1 MNPPG
6 STKELRKF
14 WAVLLLLAV
23 LTPAG
28 LYLPEL
34 FKAGGAWGEWGVEE
48 IQKMIGYAPEGMKK
62 SSDLWK
68 APLPDYA
75 LPGQEGAPV
84 SRLTLPYILSALV
97 GIAACGGVA
106 LILGRWLAGKKK

>member
-6 STKELRKF
+6 NRKELRKF
-14 WAVLLLLAV
+14 WIALLLLAV

-28 LYLPEL
+28 LYLPGL

-48 IQKMIGYAPEGMKK
+48 VQKMIGYAPDGMKR
-62 SSDLWK
+62 SSELWK

-75 LPGQEGAPV
+75 LPGQKEAPV
-84 SRLTLPYILSALV
+84 SRLSLSYILSALV
-97 GIAACGGVA
+97 GIAACGGGA
-106 LILGRWLAGKKK
+106 LLLGRWLAGKKK

>member
-6 STKELRKF
+6 KPTEFRKF

-48 IQKMIGYAPEGMKK
+48 VQRMIGYAPAGMKRH
-62 SSDLWK
+62 SELWK
-68 APLPDYA
+68 APMPDYA
-75 LPGQEGAPV
+75 FPGKVAAPV
-84 SRLTLPYILSALV
+84 ARPSVSYVLSALV
-97 GIAACGGVA
+97 GIAACGGGA
-106 LILGRWLAGKKK
+106 WILGRWLTGKKK